1 MFIAIISDLHD
12 NLTNLEKFLTWSH
25 DNKVEELFILGDLCA
40 PATLKQILAP
50 GFPGKIH
57 LIYGNVCDRETEM
70 SVARSFANV
79 IHYGDLAELKIDN
92 KEIALTH
99 YPDIA
104 KELAATQKYDFVF
117 YGHNHKPWIEQIGQ
131 TTLVNPGTLS
141 GMFSKA
147 TFAIWDTA
155 TNKLEL
161 KILEL
166 L

>member
-12 NLTNLEKFLTWSH
+12 NLTNLKKFLAFAKENH
-25 DNKVEELFILGDLCA
+25 IKQLIICGDTCA
-40 PATLKQILAP
+40 PSTLREIAKKFNSQIHVV
-50 GFPGKIH
+50 F
-57 LIYGNVCDRETEM
+57 GNVCDRENEPKVVKEFTH
-70 SVARSFANV
+70 
-79 IHYGDLAELKIDN
+79 ITHYGDLAELKIDN
-92 KEIALTH
+92 KKIALTH

-117 YGHNHKPWIEQIGQ
+117 YGHNHKPWIEQVGR
-131 TTLVNPGTLS
+131 TTLANPGTLA

-147 TFAIWDTA
+147 TFAIWNTE

-166 L
+166 I